1 MCSYKLPADSIR
13 TGEEDKDARKGVDLK
28 TGWQYDGGG
37 KETRYNTGTC
47 HSEVTVVIAGI
58 IANHHQNWEIV
69 FLSNRFTEQNAMKNK
84 EKLKQSHFPKAPS
97 LPTHRA
103 PLCALFCQEWCHRM
117 SAPALW
123 VLSSLLS
130 PASFL
135 CPRGEERKKERRQ
148 KLRIMLTQTSSLIF
162 LMQKPK
168 VSLSITY
175 TKHVR
180 HVVYIHIL
188 HLQLSHWCL
197 ISVQHLSLL
206 LVRTW

>member
-84 EKLKQSHFPKAPS
+84 EKLKQRVISPKLPPS
-97 LPTHRA
+97 QPTEHLCVLFSAKNDAIGCQRLPFG
-103 PLCALFCQEWCHRM
+103 FCRVSCLLHP
-117 SAPALW
+117 SF
-123 VLSSLLS
+123 VLEGK
-130 PASFL
+130 
-135 CPRGEERKKERRQ
+135 RERKKEGR
-148 KLRIMLTQTSSLIF
+148 S
-162 LMQKPK
+162 
-168 VSLSITY
+168 
-175 TKHVR
+175 
-180 HVVYIHIL
+180 
-188 HLQLSHWCL
+188 WE
-197 ISVQHLSLL
+197 
-206 LVRTW
+206 